1 MSTDIVSGNAL
12 QFTNDNKR
20 AYAYSGTVGVNN
32 TDVELLSFNT
42 NSEYIEALV
51 TVSSKAGSG
60 DDMNFWIELNEVLI
74 SSGYEA
80 LVSMPS
86 QNPLPIIIPPFT
98 KFAFYARNL
107 GSTTAREMQVVVV
120 GKVGMP
126 QRVGNLD
133 E

>member
-12 QFTNDNKR
+12 QFTNDNKK

-32 TDVELLSFNT
+32 TDVKLLSFNT

-60 DDMNFWIELNEVLI
+60 DDMKFWIELNEVLI

-98 KFAFYARNL
+98 QFDFYARNL
-107 GSTTAREMQVVVV
+107 GSTSLREMQVVVV
-120 GKVGMP
+120 GKVGMAP
-126 QRVGNLD
+126 RVGNLI